1 MNHQSRDGSRTS
13 FWKSVRYQKIHL
25 IAFLS
30 LLIVEFLNCSL
41 PAEDASATVNSPPP
55 QSSMSAAGNWKPFFE
70 ETGAISGNPG
80 AVNFKT
86 GNGTLQ
92 NLCKVNKDTG
102 ITFGGIWLSDYNILM
117 SGGAQPGASS
127 WNSLLIISAMINAEK
142 LMGWK
147 GADFGIQF
155 LQFNGE
161 NSNGQAG
168 SVQGY
173 NGLPGLPPLDRTE
186 FYQLWYR
193 QSFFDRKLIFRIGRT
208 VPTYDFGN
216 VCRPVTTEDVGLEI
230 PSLSGL
236 IFTPIFVNP
245 SMLGAMPGYYNP
257 ADGVTVTLAPFKNSY
272 LNYGFYNGALAN
284 GTQTGLVA
292 PTWNGYYFTILEAGC
307 DWIIAHRYP
316 GQIGVGGW
324 YQSGVLNGP
333 PGITQNGTD
342 GFYLFGGQRIWGGRS
357 APSVNPFTGKET
369 AEKETLTAG
378 LPSSDSSIS
387 LFYQYGMNN
396 SQTLPINKYVGAGL
410 SGFNLIPGRPG
421 DSIGCGMAWS
431 WLNPHEFH
439 RPSELM
445 FQTYYQAHL
454 IGGAYL
460 QPTLS
465 YIPTPGDSPNLP
477 AAWAFTL
484 RFTLL
489 F

>member
-1 MNHQSRDGSRTS
+1 MNYLIQYGSRS
-13 FWKSVRYQKIHL
+13 SSWKLERSQQVCL
-25 IAFLS
+25 IVSLALMIMEFLS
-30 LLIVEFLNCSL
+30 SSL
-41 PAEDASATVNSPPP
+41 PAEVAFTPVNSLA
-55 QSSMSAAGNWKPFFE
+55 SHSGVSVAGNWEPFFE
-70 ETGAISGNPG
+70 ENAAISGNPG

-117 SGGAQPGASS
+117 AGGAQPGVSS
-127 WNSLLIISAMINAEK
+127 WNSLLIVSGLINAEK

-173 NGLPGLPPLDRTE
+173 NGLPGLPPLNRSE

-193 QSFFDRKLIFRIGRT
+193 QCFFDSKLVFRIGRT

-216 VCRPVTTEDVGLEI
+216 VCRPVTTQDVGLEI
-230 PSLSGL
+230 PALSGL

-245 SMLGAMPGYYNP
+245 SLLGALPGYYNP

-284 GTQTGLVA
+284 GTQTGLVFPA
-292 PTWNGYYFTILEAGC
+292 WNSYYFTILEAGC

-316 GQIGVGGW
+316 GQIGIGGW
-324 YQSGVLNGP
+324 YQSGVLSGP
-333 PGITQNGTD
+333 PGITQNGTE
-342 GFYLFGGQRIWGGRS
+342 GFYLFGGQRIWAGHP
-357 APSVNPFTGKET
+357 APGVDHLGGKET
-369 AEKETLTAG
+369 VGKEPISAG
-378 LPSSDSSIS
+378 KPGSYPSIS
-387 LFYQYGMNN
+387 MLYYYGSNN
-396 SQTLPINKYVGAGL
+396 SQTLPINKSVGAGL
-410 SGFNLIPGRPG
+410 TGFNLVPGRPG

-431 WLNPHEFH
+431 WLNPHEFQ

-445 FQTYYQAHL
+445 FQAYYQAHL
-454 IGGAYL
+454 IGGAFL

-465 YIPTPGDSPNLP
+465 YIPTPGASPNLP
-477 AAWAFTL
+477 AAWALTM